1 MKYISLIAVVLF
13 IAFTAW
19 FSKRTED
26 LTIDQMNKMNNLIT
40 QYMTQA
46 VQNNN
51 PNISDIDFSKIY
63 TEVIEK
69 GRKMKA
75 HFSFSYM
82 EPNSDGEME
91 KVYRKGTFLIA
102 SEDGQKW
109 TAQIEKAGDVKVEF
123 LEPFE
128 ITDEGVEPLSNT
140 ASDNESSKPEVEES
154 MLEPGSDESDEME
167 SGDIDSAEDAE

>member
-1 MKYISLIAVVLF
+1 MKYISLIVVVVF
-13 IAFTAW
+13 IGFTAW
-19 FSKRTED
+19 FAQRTKH
-26 LTIDQMNKMNNLIT
+26 LTIDQMNKMNSLIT

-46 VQNNN
+46 VQNHN
-51 PNISDIDFSKIY
+51 PNASEIDFSKID

-91 KVYRKGTFLIA
+91 KVYRKGTFLIT
-102 SEDGQKW
+102 SEDGKKW

-123 LEPFE
+123 MEPFE
-128 ITDEGVEPLSNT
+128 ISDEGVE
-140 ASDNESSKPEVEES
+140 AIE
-154 MLEPGSDESDEME
+154 DESVND
-167 SGDIDSAEDAE
+167 EDAETDDAEAENSQPEESSNEDSNS